1 MFRQRYLRRW
11 RLEKPGEPDNPLWTI
26 YQSVREE
33 SISAQQTMQQV
44 INWSIASGALI
55 IALLTYLIKEVNDV
69 RVILVGGW
77 LVIWLFGLLG
87 ISQYAGEAGRMLR
100 AGYYARLLEA
110 YHWNRSNASLPLS
123 LMWETFLSESSGS
136 LKRSRRLNISYSL
149 SAMGAMAGLI
159 LLQFAP
165 FWLLSD
171 KMGYWLSCWWL
182 LLPSCGSSLSAVFVI
197 WQIRDYTQRFSPDL
211 NGLNLLEAHNIQIQK
226 TMQKNSE

>member
-1 MFRQRYLRRW
+1 MFRKRHSRKW
-11 RLEKPGEPDNPLWTI
+11 RLDKQGEPDNPLWMI

-44 INWSIASGALI
+44 INWSIASGAVI
-55 IALLTYLIKEVNDV
+55 IALLTYLVKEVNDV
-69 RVILVGGW
+69 RVILIGGW

-110 YHWNRSNASLPLS
+110 YHWNKSNPSLPLS
-123 LMWETFLSESSGS
+123 LMWETFLSESSS
-136 LKRSRRLNISYSL
+136 ARKRSRRLNISYKL

-159 LLQFAP
+159 VLQFAP

-171 KMGYWLSCWWL
+171 KLGFQLSGWWL
-182 LLPSCGSSLSAVFVI
+182 MLPACGSTLSGVFMI

-211 NGLNLLEAHNIQIQK
+211 NGVHLLEAHNIQIQK
-226 TMQKNSE
+226 TIHRNSD